1 MPFSIL
7 DILGMAAFILL
18 IILLPAIVRMRIFSA
33 IEGAI
38 AELEDMEGDAM
49 KILAELAEPEDPR
62 TLEDYLEFFIIPPSD
77 IDPAGLADRYRRLLE
92 MGDLRLQKLVERFPP
107 AADTERRASIIMCIR
122 VAAGMRG
129 ILKFLRH
136 NLELA
141 RKTGNLQILVALQM
155 NLALIMR
162 TARAYM
168 DGCRAISR
176 FLPIGDGAGPLT
188 AGMLIEN
195 RDQREHLH
203 EMVYVK
209 KRFMGKE
216 VGILRPRGP
225 GSRLGMMIKAMEE
238 ILTRDE
244 FDEIIMVDAAAKL
257 EGEKTGAVAC
267 GMGVAI
273 GGSGV
278 EKWFIENM
286 VLEHRTHSIII
297 KMSPEEAMSQMPEE
311 VLEGCRVALEQIKGI
326 VSESDADSILIV
338 GTGNSSGIPDS
349 VENPDE
355 IKVKKED
362 NGRD

>member
-7 DILGMAAFILL
+7 DILGMAAFIIL

-33 IEGAI
+33 IESAI

-49 KILAELAEPEDPR
+49 KIVAEVADVEDIR

-77 IDPAGLADRYRRLLE
+77 IDPSGLADKYRKLLE
-92 MGDLRLQKLVERFPP
+92 MGDMRLRELVDRFPT
-107 AADTERRASIIMCIR
+107 AADTERRANIIMCIR

-136 NLELA
+136 NLEIA

-188 AGMLIEN
+188 AGMLIEKG
-195 RDQREHLH
+195 DQREYLH

-209 KRFMGKE
+209 KRFMGKD

-238 ILTRDE
+238 IFSRDD

-286 VLEHRTHSIII
+286 ALERRTHSIII
-297 KMSPEEAMSQMPEE
+297 KMSPEEAMGQMTEE
-311 VLEGCRVALEQIKGI
+311 VLGGCRVALEQIKGI
-326 VSESDADSILIV
+326 ISESDADSILLV
-338 GTGNSSGIPDS
+338 GAGNSSGIPDS
-349 VENPDE
+349 VEKPGE
-355 IKVKKED
+355 VRVKKED